1 MLSIK
6 VDDTKLNV
14 QIKPVDVKETCF
26 ECVTMLHAAADYLA
40 NLMSISHEDAL
51 LHLFEIA
58 NATTDSFKNSTRIVF
73 VAPDKK
79 KEE

>member
-14 QIKPVDVKETCF
+14 QIKPVDIKETCF
-26 ECVTMLHAAADYLA
+26 ECVTMLHASADYLA

-51 LHLFEIA
+51 THIYKIA
-58 NATTDSFKNSTRIVF
+58 VSSSESFKKSTRIAMVL
-73 VAPDKK
+73 PDKK
-79 KEE
+79 GD